1 MLNNTL
7 LETAGPCTL
16 LHVRTAERFMRKMPG
31 FKNKNFHNQKKLN
44 CYNKKKNKKKK
55 KERNRN

>member
-1 MLNNTL
+1 MLNDTL
-7 LETAGPCTL
+7 ESAGPCTL

-31 FKNKNFHNQKKLN
+31 SKNINFHNEKKLN
-44 CYNKKKNKKKK
+44 CNIKKNERKK